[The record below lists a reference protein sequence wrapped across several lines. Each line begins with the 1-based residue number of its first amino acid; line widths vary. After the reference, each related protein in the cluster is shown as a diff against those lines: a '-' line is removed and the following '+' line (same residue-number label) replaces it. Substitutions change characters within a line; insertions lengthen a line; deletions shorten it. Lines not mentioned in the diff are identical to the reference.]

1 MSYRDSRYVI
11 AHEIGGSAAERAAKA
26 IAEAA
31 RAYHNAYTLILNIN
45 TQDQRGRCAFLLRL
59 KAGAG
64 LPWPARSAGGRSTGP
79 SYDSASPLYRDR
91 QEAHAVQGSSNAGRF
106 RHPAS
111 RDTCTS
117 LCGAGAGRGAR
128 PIAVPFG
135 ILPLKGT
142 RTSLCIGPCRHPAS
156 RDTRTSLCIAGGA
169 SAVTAG

>member
-64 LPWPARSAGGRSTGP
+64 LPWPARSAGGRSSGP
-79 SYDSASPLYRDR
+79 SSSDRLALMPQKPLIKS
-91 QEAHAVQGSSNAGRF
+91 E
-106 RHPAS
+106 
-111 RDTCTS
+111 
-117 LCGAGAGRGAR
+117 
-128 PIAVPFG
+128 VP
-135 ILPLKGT
+135 
-142 RTSLCIGPCRHPAS
+142 
-156 RDTRTSLCIAGGA
+156 
-169 SAVTAG
+169 